1 MIITEEQKKLLTQ
14 YISINPEDDVDDV
27 LEKLDDKITEIGF
40 TDDFQRLNP
49 IGHDLQL
56 LYDALYS
63 QN

>member
-1 MIITEEQKKLLTQ
+1 MIITKEQKDLLTK
-14 YISINPEDDVDDV
+14 YISIRPEDDVDDV

-40 TDDFQRLNP
+40 TDDFERLNP
-49 IGHDLQL
+49 VGHDLQL